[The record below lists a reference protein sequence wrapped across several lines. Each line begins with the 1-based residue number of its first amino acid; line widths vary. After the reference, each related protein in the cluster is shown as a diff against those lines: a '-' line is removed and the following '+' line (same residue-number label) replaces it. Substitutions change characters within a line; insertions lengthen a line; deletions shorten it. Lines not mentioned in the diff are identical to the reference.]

1 MRKKEKTM
9 STCIAFVGG
18 LLIGGIVTF
27 FVTAVLIVEERSE
40 KQGLYQLGYNRG
52 YQDGLEKKGE

>member
-1 MRKKEKTM
+1 M